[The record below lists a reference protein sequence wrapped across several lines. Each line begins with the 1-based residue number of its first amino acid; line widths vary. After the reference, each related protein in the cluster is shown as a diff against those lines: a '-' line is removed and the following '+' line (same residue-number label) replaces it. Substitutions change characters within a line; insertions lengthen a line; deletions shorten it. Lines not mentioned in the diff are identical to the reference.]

1 MLNIIKYSIETYNVN
16 HYFSLNTPKK
26 CNDFNDLRGPK
37 TVDNIAMYVTVVTVI
52 KGAVMKKVKE
62 SLDKLF
68 ETTVKIYDNDEEE
81 VKRLKLLDIVKAS
94 KNISVIKQST
104 LHYTVTIRML

>member
-1 MLNIIKYSIETYNVN
+1 MKKYS
-16 HYFSLNTPKK
+16 KK
-26 CNDFNDLRGPK
+26 QLAN
-37 TVDNIAMYVTVVTVI
+37 Y
-52 KGAVMKKVKE
+52 VKE
-62 SLDKLF
+62 SNMDKLF

-104 LHYTVTIRML
+104 LHYTVTVSMLK

>member
-1 MLNIIKYSIETYNVN
+1 MISMTYAGLKQLTIQQCMLQY
-16 HYFSLNTPKK
+16 
-26 CNDFNDLRGPK
+26 
-37 TVDNIAMYVTVVTVI
+37 TVI
-52 KGAVMKKVKE
+52 KGAVMKKIKE
-62 SLDKLF
+62 SMDKLF

-94 KNISVIKQST
+94 KNISVIKQSS